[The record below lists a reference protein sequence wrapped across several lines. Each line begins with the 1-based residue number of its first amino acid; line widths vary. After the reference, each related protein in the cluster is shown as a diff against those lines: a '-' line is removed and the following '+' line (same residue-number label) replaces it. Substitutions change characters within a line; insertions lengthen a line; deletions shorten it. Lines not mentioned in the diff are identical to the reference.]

1 MVDLSVKFLWLES
14 KVKQVTKGIVLS
26 KINYSESSLILTIYT
41 LDFGV
46 QNFLFQ
52 GGKKKAAAIFP
63 LALVECTYYK
73 RPESDLA
80 KATEVNLYISNH
92 QITTEH
98 GKMVLAYFIAAV
110 IKACFKH
117 GNHDMSAYQFLER
130 KICELNDTDDLSY
143 FPIQF
148 LIQLSDLL
156 GIAPQVNDQNCKY
169 FYLEDGEFSNVV
181 KMNIN
186 VEEGK
191 HISYLQQYLIE
202 GVSIEQVS
210 HETRKQSLETLI
222 KYFKIHVSGFHIDQ
236 ELEVIRS
243 TLYD

>member
-1 MVDLSVKFLWLES
+1 
-14 KVKQVTKGIVLS
+14 VKQVTKGIVLS

-41 LDFGV
+41 LDFGI

-98 GKMVLAYFIAAV
+98 GKMVLAYFITAI
-110 IKACFKH
+110 IKACYKH
-117 GNHDMSAYQFLER
+117 GSHDDYAYKFLEK
-130 KICELNDTDDLSY
+130 KICELNDASDVGN
-143 FPIQF
+143 FPIFF
-148 LIQLSDLL
+148 LLELSDVM
-156 GIAPQVNDQNCKY
+156 GISPQVNEENSKF
-169 FYLEDGEFSNVV
+169 FYLEEGEFSNAV
-181 KMNIN
+181 KIHA
-186 VEEGK
+186 VAEEGK
-191 HISYLQQYLIE
+191 HIDYLQLLLNKTSKLIP
-202 GVSIEQVS
+202 VN
-210 HETRKQSLETLI
+210 HETRKKSLETLI

>member
-1 MVDLSVKFLWLES
+1 
-14 KVKQVTKGIVLS
+14 VKQVTKGIVLS
-26 KINYSESSLILTIYT
+26 KISYSESSLIVAVYT
-41 LDFGV
+41 MDFGI
-46 QNFLFQ
+46 QSFLFQ
-52 GGKKKAAAIFP
+52 GGKKRAAAIFP
-63 LALVECTYYK
+63 LALVECVFYK

-80 KATEVNLYISNH
+80 KVTEMSLYKVNH
-92 QITTEH
+92 AITFNH

-117 GNHDMSAYQFLER
+117 GNHDMSAYLFLER
-130 KICELNDTDDLSY
+130 KICELNDTDDMSY

-156 GIAPQVNDQNCKY
+156 GIAPQVKEQNCKY

-191 HISYLQQYLIE
+191 HISYLQQYLKE

-210 HETRKQSLETLI
+210 HETRKQSLETMVR
-222 KYFKIHVSGFHIDQ
+222 YYQIHVPNFHVNQ
-236 ELEVIRS
+236 ALEVIRS